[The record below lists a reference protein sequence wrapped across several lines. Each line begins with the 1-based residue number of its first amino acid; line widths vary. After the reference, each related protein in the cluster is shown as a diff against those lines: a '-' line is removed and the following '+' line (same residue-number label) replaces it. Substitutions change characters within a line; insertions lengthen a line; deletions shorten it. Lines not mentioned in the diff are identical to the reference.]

1 MVRPNCPLNGGQLA
15 NVTIHQY
22 KTKRGNEAPTREHL
36 KGGRMFTR
44 HMNTGNR
51 EGGLLPRLP
60 KEN

>member
-1 MVRPNCPLNGGQLA
+1 
-15 NVTIHQY
+15 VTIHQY